1 MTGPVVLAI
10 ESATSCV
17 GCAVGTV
24 DGVIATAWST
34 RGRRH
39 AESLAPQISFVMD
52 QAGLAI
58 ADIDLVAVDV
68 GPGLYTGLRV
78 GITTARAM
86 AHLLDVAMVPVTSLE
101 TIAHANRN
109 GGDMVVAVDARRGE
123 VFHATFT
130 ADENGRLVGGAA
142 AVGSAADVVGPAG
155 GRVVGDGGLAHRDA
169 FETAGFVV
177 DADATHLPLPDAIL
191 ALAIDRIDHAVP
203 AHDIH
208 PCYLRRPDAVAHW
221 GAP

>member
-17 GCAVGTV
+17 GCAVGTAG
-24 DGVIATAWST
+24 GVIATAWST

-58 ADIDLVAVDV
+58 ADIDLIAIDV

-101 TIAHANRN
+101 AIAHANRD

-130 ADENGRLVGGAA
+130 VDENGRMVGGDP
-142 AVGSAADVVGPAG
+142 AVGSAADVVGPTG

-169 FETAGFVV
+169 FESAGFVV
-177 DADATHLPLPDAIL
+177 DVDATHLPLPDAIL
-191 ALAIDRIDHAVP
+191 ALAVDRIDHAVP
-203 AHDIH
+203 AHDVH

-221 GAP
+221 GAS